1 MFGETW
7 SHGTLV
13 KSLGNVHPLSSPCS
27 TRRFQPLQAP
37 SRQLSQFKCGSFRTS
52 GWFITACHSAA
63 FMLHTSS
70 LPRSDF
76 SIIPHFFPEA
86 KYQRKVAVL
95 CCKYSLTTW
104 PWDTSRELVSP
115 HLDKTVAPHH
125 SHMTSLCW
133 VSGDIPAFSHSYFPW
148 SVHVRTFCLFPRVPV

>member
-52 GWFITACHSAA
+52 GWFITACHSTA

-70 LPRSDF
+70 LPRIRFLYNPSLFPRGKVPEKGCSPVLQVQPHNVTLGYLQGTRF
-76 SIIPHFFPEA
+76 SPSRQDCSTP
-86 KYQRKVAVL
+86 
-95 CCKYSLTTW
+95 SL
-104 PWDTSRELVSP
+104 SS
-115 HLDKTVAPHH
+115 
-125 SHMTSLCW
+125 W